1 MTNSETGRQIGLYDH
16 IRQSIKN
23 ILFTRIGTRLMR
35 EEYGSL
41 LPELLDQPI
50 TPALLLQC
58 QAAAI
63 AALAKWEPRIE
74 IQAAT
79 VSPPMTQ
86 KSSSTSKP
94 STSRPAHL
102 RHTASGSKKMPQ
114 IADLSKIPAPDVIE
128 EIDFEKILS
137 ARKERFIAEYQT
149 PAERDYWRK
158 VLELESEPVVKLLEE
173 CAYSEMLMRQDFNE
187 RAKGLMLAYA
197 SGSDLDQLAANVDI
211 QRLVIT
217 EADYTVEPPIQQVLE
232 SDESLRRRVQGAFE
246 TLTTAGSEES
256 YYQHAKSAHGQVAD
270 IAVISPSGAVVD
282 IVVLSNQAGGVP
294 SESVIKAVTEAVN
307 AKYRRP
313 TADRVTVKAAQIIEY
328 QINAQIIVYP
338 TPDYEPIL
346 ENARARMREAVD
358 ENFKLGRDVDL
369 SMIYA
374 ALRVEGVQSVVIS
387 QPAAAMPVTQY
398 QAALCTQININYGGQ
413 NE

>member
-1 MTNSETGRQIGLYDH
+1 
-16 IRQSIKN
+16 
-23 ILFTRIGTRLMR
+23 
-35 EEYGSL
+35 
-41 LPELLDQPI
+41 
-50 TPALLLQC
+50 
-58 QAAAI
+58 
-63 AALAKWEPRIE
+63 
-74 IQAAT
+74 
-79 VSPPMTQ
+79 
-86 KSSSTSKP
+86 
-94 STSRPAHL
+94 
-102 RHTASGSKKMPQ
+102 
-114 IADLSKIPAPDVIE
+114 
-128 EIDFEKILS
+128 
-137 ARKERFIAEYQT
+137 
-149 PAERDYWRK
+149 
-158 VLELESEPVVKLLEE
+158 
-173 CAYSEMLMRQDFNE
+173 MLMRQDFNE

-211 QRLVIT
+211 LRLVIT

-232 SDESLRRRVQGAFE
+232 SDESLRRRVQG
-246 TLTTAGSEES
+246 AGSEES

-294 SESVIKAVTEAVN
+294 SEAVIKAVTEAVN

-398 QAALCTQININYGGQ
+398 QAALCTQINVSYGGQ

>member
-1 MTNSETGRQIGLYDH
+1 
-16 IRQSIKN
+16 
-23 ILFTRIGTRLMR
+23 
-35 EEYGSL
+35 
-41 LPELLDQPI
+41 
-50 TPALLLQC
+50 
-58 QAAAI
+58 
-63 AALAKWEPRIE
+63 
-74 IQAAT
+74 
-79 VSPPMTQ
+79 
-86 KSSSTSKP
+86 
-94 STSRPAHL
+94 
-102 RHTASGSKKMPQ
+102 MPQ

-128 EIDFEKILS
+128 EIDFEKILA
-137 ARKERFIAEYQT
+137 ARKERFIAECQT
-149 PAERDYWRK
+149 PAEREYWRK

-294 SESVIKAVTEAVN
+294 SEAVIKAVTEAVN

-313 TADRVTVKAAQIIEY
+313 TADRVTVKAPKSSSIKSTRKSSSIR
-328 QINAQIIVYP
+328 P
-338 TPDYEPIL
+338 RTMS
-346 ENARARMREAVD
+346 R
-358 ENFKLGRDVDL
+358 F
-369 SMIYA
+369 
-374 ALRVEGVQSVVIS
+374 
-387 QPAAAMPVTQY
+387 
-398 QAALCTQININYGGQ
+398 
-413 NE
+413 

>member
-1 MTNSETGRQIGLYDH
+1 
-16 IRQSIKN
+16 
-23 ILFTRIGTRLMR
+23 
-35 EEYGSL
+35 
-41 LPELLDQPI
+41 
-50 TPALLLQC
+50 
-58 QAAAI
+58 
-63 AALAKWEPRIE
+63 
-74 IQAAT
+74 
-79 VSPPMTQ
+79 
-86 KSSSTSKP
+86 
-94 STSRPAHL
+94 
-102 RHTASGSKKMPQ
+102 MPQ

-128 EIDFEKILS
+128 EIDFEKILA

-197 SGSDLDQLAANVDI
+197 TGSDLDQLAANVDI

-294 SESVIKAVTEAVN
+294 SEAVIKAVTEAVN

-346 ENARARMREAVD
+346 ENARERMREAVD

-387 QPAAAMPVTQY
+387 QPAAALPVTQY
-398 QAALCTQININYGGQ
+398 QAALCTQINVSYGGQ

>member
-1 MTNSETGRQIGLYDH
+1 
-16 IRQSIKN
+16 
-23 ILFTRIGTRLMR
+23 
-35 EEYGSL
+35 
-41 LPELLDQPI
+41 
-50 TPALLLQC
+50 
-58 QAAAI
+58 
-63 AALAKWEPRIE
+63 
-74 IQAAT
+74 
-79 VSPPMTQ
+79 
-86 KSSSTSKP
+86 
-94 STSRPAHL
+94 
-102 RHTASGSKKMPQ
+102 MPQ

-128 EIDFEKILS
+128 EIDFEKILA

-187 RAKGLMLAYA
+187 RAQGLMLAYA
-197 SGSDLDQLAANVDI
+197 TGSDLDQLAANVDI

-256 YYQHAKSAHGQVAD
+256 YYQHAKSANGQVAD

-294 SESVIKAVTEAVN
+294 SEAVIKAVTEAVN

-346 ENARARMREAVD
+346 ENARDRMRAAVD

-374 ALRVEGVQSVVIS
+374 ALRVEGVQSVIIS
-387 QPAAAMPVTQY
+387 QPAAAIPVTQY
-398 QAALCTQININYGGQ
+398 QAALCTKINISYGGQ

>member
-1 MTNSETGRQIGLYDH
+1 
-16 IRQSIKN
+16 
-23 ILFTRIGTRLMR
+23 
-35 EEYGSL
+35 
-41 LPELLDQPI
+41 
-50 TPALLLQC
+50 
-58 QAAAI
+58 
-63 AALAKWEPRIE
+63 
-74 IQAAT
+74 
-79 VSPPMTQ
+79 
-86 KSSSTSKP
+86 
-94 STSRPAHL
+94 
-102 RHTASGSKKMPQ
+102 MPQ

-128 EIDFEKILS
+128 EIDFEKILA

-149 PAERDYWRK
+149 PAEREYWRK

-197 SGSDLDQLAANVDI
+197 TGSDLDQLAANVDI

-217 EADYTVEPPIQQVLE
+217 EADYTVDPPIQQVLE

-270 IAVISPSGAVVD
+270 IAVI
-282 IVVLSNQAGGVP
+282 
-294 SESVIKAVTEAVN
+294 KAVTEAVN

-313 TADRVTVKAAQIIEY
+313 TADRVTVKAVQIIEY

-387 QPAAAMPVTQY
+387 QPATALPVTQY
-398 QAALCTQININYGGQ
+398 QAALCTQINISYGGQ